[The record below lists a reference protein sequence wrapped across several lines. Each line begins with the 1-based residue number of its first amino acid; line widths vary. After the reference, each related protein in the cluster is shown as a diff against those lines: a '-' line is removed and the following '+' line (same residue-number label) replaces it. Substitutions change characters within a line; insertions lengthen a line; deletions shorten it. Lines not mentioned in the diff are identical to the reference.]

1 MFASMCARRRESQ
14 VCVGSVKRTF
24 YSAAHGKVGHALGLL
39 TCLLRSGG
47 VGRLQESSR
56 LKWKFCNSRTV
67 GSGCGKLKDGRAPS

>member
-39 TCLLRSGG
+39 RSGG

-56 LKWKFCNSRTV
+56 LWKFCNSRTV
-67 GSGCGKLKDGRAPS
+67 RSGCGKLKDGRAPS